1 MNIEQLKY
9 IVEISKEESITKAAK
24 NLHISA
30 SAVSQALREFEKRI
44 NLKLFIR
51 LKMKTVPT
59 EAGKE
64 IINQAK
70 KIINEFEILEEKIA
84 IQNDT
89 NQTQLKIATPP
100 GLVYLVN
107 ESIINFKKDFP
118 KIDVQVYEY
127 APDQVLSNIP
137 VGQPDIAFIFSDE
150 SKLKENKDVQY
161 ELLTMTKYCALVGKN
176 SPLYNLDEVTP
187 EDLLH
192 ENFVLYNTPSLV
204 EHSRQIVKNMNIHFI
219 SNNTESIREAVK
231 NGLGISFVRDI
242 TIKNHPDT
250 FSGQLKSIPLK
261 FSPYISDELW
271 TVYLKSKPLTK
282 ISKIFINYI
291 QASIEN

>member
-1 MNIEQLKY
+1 M
-9 IVEISKEESITKAAK
+9 
-24 NLHISA
+24 
-30 SAVSQALREFEKRI
+30 EKKI

-64 IINQAK
+64 VIKQAK
-70 KIINEFEILEEKIA
+70 KVLNEIEIMEDKIA

-89 NQTQLKIATPP
+89 YQSQLKIATVP
-100 GLVYLVN
+100 GLVYLIN

-118 KIDVQVYEY
+118 NIDVQVYEY
-127 APDQVLSNIP
+127 APDQILDYIP
-137 VGQPDIAFIFSDE
+137 FDQPDIAFLFSNE
-150 SKLKENKDVQY
+150 RKLKEDKDIQY
-161 ELLTMTKYCALVGKN
+161 ELLTMTNYCVLVGKQ
-176 SPLYNLDEVTP
+176 SPLYNLDEITP

-192 ENFVLYNTPSLV
+192 EKFVLYNNHSFV
-204 EHSRQIVKNMNIHFI
+204 EHSRQVVKNMNIHFI

-231 NGLGISFVRDI
+231 NGLGVTFVRNI

-250 FSGQLKSIPLK
+250 LSGTIKSIPLK

-271 TVYLKSKPLTK
+271 TVNLKSKPLTSN
-282 ISKIFINYI
+282 SKNFIRYI
-291 QASIEN
+291 QDCIEY